1 MRRFARF
8 ALLVAAASA
17 ALALAGPYALMPF
30 KDAAGAA
37 TEVSVAFVVDF
48 GGANKVQVTCVKVPS
63 TDDEYQALAAFT
75 QQENEETPTYND
87 SGLLCSIGGI
97 PNSGCGQSD
106 GSGFIY
112 WSYWH
117 GDTGGWEYSN
127 TGASGTV
134 HTCNVQG
141 QECDVEGWRFEDPG
155 SGNPNDPPP
164 EAIADY
170 ADICPTTPPP
180 TTTTSASPPTTPGT
194 ATPSNTI
201 PKATTVSPSSGGGSN
216 PSVTGS
222 TQTTGVSSSTQ
233 PVSHGGSSP
242 TTPATAKHSGSLP
255 DTSATATTASE
266 PNVNIQALGGTPA
279 RGNHGS
285 SGGADSVWITGGILL
300 VLIAGSVYGWR
311 RRVRSP

>member
-8 ALLVAAASA
+8 AALVAAASA
-17 ALALAGPYALMPF
+17 ALALAGPYALTPF

-63 TDDEYQALAAFT
+63 TDNEYQALAAFT

-127 TGASGTV
+127 TGSRRHRPDLQRSG
-134 HTCNVQG
+134 
-141 QECDVEGWRFEDPG
+141 
-155 SGNPNDPPP
+155 
-164 EAIADY
+164 
-170 ADICPTTPPP
+170 
-180 TTTTSASPPTTPGT
+180 
-194 ATPSNTI
+194 
-201 PKATTVSPSSGGGSN
+201 
-216 PSVTGS
+216 
-222 TQTTGVSSSTQ
+222 
-233 PVSHGGSSP
+233 
-242 TTPATAKHSGSLP
+242 
-255 DTSATATTASE
+255 
-266 PNVNIQALGGTPA
+266 A
-279 RGNHGS
+279 R
-285 SGGADSVWITGGILL
+285 V
-300 VLIAGSVYGWR
+300 R
-311 RRVRSP
+311 RRGMAVRGPGQREPQ